1 MIFPRTSSLALL
13 SDEIGYNDDDLTLHL
28 NGLEKTSRPGEL
40 KNMRKC
46 SDTKT
51 LFTGNKRLEIRCQD
65 PHKNN
70 PRLGLATILR
80 TYQERT
86 EPKRKLFKEQFKEE
100 HGRLFVA
107 NTRPHQPVL
116 PTTLAR

>member
-28 NGLEKTSRPGEL
+28 NGLEKTSRPGKI

-70 PRLGLATILR
+70 PRLGLANILR

-86 EPKRKLFKEQFKEE
+86 EPKRELFKEQFNQE